1 MQDNHKPNHRC
12 LACGIEYW
20 ACDNCDKKISKTWRA
35 ACCTEEHYKAYYAM
49 WQYGQGLISKEE
61 AREVLVAQDA
71 LSWEKAPGR
80 ALIEEIVGQ
89 IELLEEITNAKPEP
103 EAPAEEPEQ
112 AEPAEEPEAPKAVQ
126 GKNKKRRR

>member
-61 AREVLVAQDA
+61 AREVLAPQDA

-80 ALIEEIVGQ
+80 ALIEEIMG
-89 IELLEEITNAKPEP
+89 EPEP
-103 EAPAEEPEQ
+103 ETPAEEPEQ
-112 AEPAEEPEAPKAVQ
+112 AEEPEAPKAVQ